1 MRKFVTCLLVLALLG
16 GAGCSGTEEEPRTP
30 GTVSEDEIR
39 KMDQEQQ
46 AVDAAEREQ
55 RKSQP

>member
-1 MRKFVTCLLVLALLG
+1 MRTFVTCLLALALLG
-16 GAGCSGTEEEPRTP
+16 GAGCGGTEAEPRTP
-30 GTVSEDEIR
+30 GAVSEDEIR

>member
-1 MRKFVTCLLVLALLG
+1 MRKFVTCLLGIVLLG
-16 GAGCSGTEEEPRTP
+16 VMGCGGEQESPREP
-30 GTVSEDEIR
+30 GVVSEDEIR

>member
-1 MRKFVTCLLVLALLG
+1 MRDLMIGLFAIAILG
-16 GAGCSGTEEEPRTP
+16 GAGCGGGQEEPRTP
-30 GTVSEDEIR
+30 TSVTQDEIS

-55 RKSQP
+55 RKSNR